1 MPIALTIA
9 GSDSGG
15 GAGIQADL
23 KTFTALGVHGTSV
36 ITAITAQNPRGV
48 LGIQTC
54 SKQIVRQQLEAVFAE
69 LPPAA
74 CKTGMLFSAEIVE
87 TVAAFLPDGT
97 RLVVDPVMIATSG
110 AALIDSRA
118 VKAIKQRLLPRATL
132 VTPNVPEGE
141 TLLRTKI
148 RSEEHLRAAARAL
161 QAEYGCAILMKGG
174 HLRGAKQAVD
184 VFNDGKAELLLTA
197 PYIAA
202 ESLHGTGCT
211 YAAAIT
217 AYVARGHQLSKAV
230 ELAKTYITKAIA
242 DRRYAADYPILTSP
256 AA

>member
-1 MPIALTIA
+1 MPVALTIA

-23 KTFTALGVHGTSV
+23 KTFAALGVHGTSV

-48 LGIQTC
+48 MSIETC
-54 SKQIVRQQLEAVFAE
+54 SKDIVRKQLEAVFAE

-87 TVAAFLPDGT
+87 AVAAFLPEGT
-97 RLVVDPVMIATSG
+97 PLVVDPVMIATSG

-118 VKAIKQRLLPRATL
+118 VKAIKKRLLPRATL

-141 TLLRTKI
+141 TLLGIKI
-148 RSEEHLRAAARAL
+148 RSEEHLRAAAKAL
-161 QAEYGCAILMKGG
+161 YAEYGCAVLMKGG
-174 HLRGAKQAVD
+174 HLRGAKEAID
-184 VFNDGKAELLLTA
+184 IFNDGKTELMLTA

-202 ESLHGTGCT
+202 GPLHGTGCT

-217 AYVARGHQLSKAV
+217 AYLASGHRRPKAV
-230 ELAKTYITKAIA
+230 ELAKAYITKAIA
-242 DRRYAADYPILTSP
+242 QREFANRYPVL
-256 AA
+256 